1 MNFLPNTASLK
12 LNPAGHLPVRR
23 DWVLVLTAC
32 FALVWII
39 HRACVQSITLD
50 EANTYFLWVA
60 PASPSHWE
68 PHSNNHVLNST
79 LMRAFIWVFGL
90 SHLTVRAPALLGGFI
105 YVAAIYHLCF
115 ALALGRLF
123 RWSLFVCFVYN
134 PFIMDYLVAAR
145 GYGLALGFLSL
156 AIYFFVLTLSGL
168 DEKTSEQTALKHALA
183 ISTCVGMA
191 ICANFAFAYAGAFL
205 VLVSGSFRITYSV
218 RQNLDRLFLV
228 RLAIAFALPAILVL
242 LVFAGSALTNFP
254 RGQLFWGANSL
265 VETWKDIRESCFVE
279 LNPHLVNPLLA
290 DVLNFLKRHL
300 FQSLAVFSMGYTALF
315 CFARWKQWDSKDR
328 LNLLVAGSL
337 GLVLILTLLA
347 HWLQFKFMNIPLPF
361 ERTSLFLVP
370 LATALFGA
378 TVSITPWNRLARL
391 LRGLAIGILAVTAT
405 YFIGELRTSYFR
417 EWRIGA
423 EVRVAFPA
431 ILTLCRRAGAREII
445 SDQNLASSLNFYR
458 ALYHVTDIEPVKNY
472 EALPPGKSLYV
483 VVESHCGDCM
493 KNSGLRVAWRGPVS
507 GLVVLVRP
515 H

>member
-1 MNFLPNTASLK
+1 MNFSPNATSLRLK
-12 LNPAGHLPVRR
+12 PVGHLPVGR
-23 DWVLVLTAC
+23 DWVLFLTAC

-60 PASPSHWE
+60 PDYPSHWD
-68 PHSNNHVLNST
+68 PHSNNHVLNSI

-90 SHLTVRAPALLGGFI
+90 SHLTVRAPALLGGLI

-115 ALALGRLF
+115 ALAPGRLF

-156 AIYFFVLTLSGL
+156 ALYFFVLTLSGL
-168 DEKTSEQTALKHALA
+168 DETTSEQTALKHALA
-183 ISTCVGMA
+183 ISTCVALA

-205 VLVSGSFRITYSV
+205 MLVSASLRIIYSV
-218 RQNLDRLFLV
+218 RQRLDRHFLV
-228 RLAIAFALPAILVL
+228 RLFIAFALPAILVL
-242 LVFAGSALTNFP
+242 LVFAGSALTKFP
-254 RGQLFWGANSL
+254 RSQLFWGANSL
-265 VETWKDIRESCFVE
+265 LKTWKDIRESCFAE
-279 LNPHLVNPLLA
+279 LNLHLINPLLA

-300 FQSLAVFSMGYTALF
+300 FRAIAVFGIGYAALL
-315 CFARWKQWDSKDR
+315 CIARWKPWDRKDQ
-328 LNLLVAGSL
+328 LHLLVAGSL
-337 GLVLILTLLA
+337 ALVLILTLFA
-347 HWLQFKFMNIPLPF
+347 HWLQFKLMNIPLPF

-370 LATALFGA
+370 LATTLFGA
-378 TVSITPWNRLARL
+378 TVSITPWNRWARV
-391 LRGLAIGILAVTAT
+391 LRGLAIGILLVTAA
-405 YFIGELRTSYFR
+405 YFIGELRNSYFR

-431 ILTLCRRAGAREII
+431 ILSLCRRAGVREII
-445 SDQNLASSLNFYR
+445 SDQNLASSFNFYR
-458 ALYHVTDIEPVKNY
+458 ALYNVSDIDPVKNY
-472 EALPPGKSLYV
+472 EVLPPGKFLYV

-507 GLVVLVRP
+507 GLVVWVRP
-515 H
+515 